1 MTSTWVSERFL
12 LALRSDV
19 FRHVQGLSLGFFE
32 RRRLGDV
39 LSRITGDVDAVETF
53 LLSGVADGLYYVI
66 RLGVFLGLLFYL
78 RWDLTILALVIV
90 PLFWCA
96 ARRFSRLIKAAS
108 RERRRRSGSI
118 SAIAEESLGNIALVQ
133 AYNRQET
140 EEHRFARESVGK
152 FRAAMASARIHA
164 VYSPIVEVIELTGAL
179 AVMGLG
185 TWKLAQGQLTLGGLL
200 VFLALL
206 SSLYSPIRGLSH
218 LTNTFY
224 AASASAERIIELLDQ
239 RPQVV
244 EAADAR
250 RIGRARGD
258 VEFRGVSFRYPGTSR
273 WALSDVSFQVTPG
286 TTLALVGASGAGK
299 STVGKLQLRFYDPD
313 QGSILLDGTDLRD
326 LQLSELREN
335 VAVVLQETLV
345 FHGTVRENIAYGRPD
360 AAEADIV
367 AAAHAADAH
376 DFIQLLPEGYD
387 TVVGQR
393 GRTLSGGQAQR
404 LAIARAMI
412 RDAPVLILD
421 EPTTGLDT
429 QSGRRI
435 MEPLQPAHGRADHHR
450 HLPQSDHHP
459 RRHLHRGV
467 GRRPGRRA
475 RHARGPA
482 PARRGLRPASPAERS
497 DRPGPLRLPIRSEGS
512 LMSRAMSRPVPPLA
526 PGAIPAPGYEVLAHL
541 ARTGWLDLYDAW
553 SEERDCRCVVKVLR
567 PDHRHEEQLRDRL
580 LREGRWLRTFTHPHL
595 VRAYETFES
604 PEPLVVLETL
614 TGETLAHLIGRSRR
628 MTGHRGRGP
637 SRRAPVFRD
646 ALPPRSRPVAPG
658 PQAVQRRRRLR
669 ARQSARPE
677 RRTTARK
684 RTSGRRHLL
693 LHGSRTG
700 AWRAAVGRGRRV
712 GHRHNAVRSR
722 RRRRAVRHRRHH
734 GRDRRQRR
742 HGRRGRLVSAA

>member
-1 MTSTWVSERFL
+1 MRRVSLHVLRRLLSVADDPDAVVAAAPPVAPREAFRRFWPYTRGGRRWLVPVLVFSMAGPVVDAAEIWLFKVVVDDVLVPRDLRPFLWIALAYTGLIICSGVLGFADDVTSTWVSEHFL
-12 LALRSDV
+12 LTLRSDV

-78 RWDLTILALVIV
+78 RWDLTLLALVIV
-90 PLFWCA
+90 PLFWWA
-96 ARRFSRLIKAAS
+96 TRHFSRLIKAAS

-133 AYNRQET
+133 AYNRQES
-140 EEHRFARESVGK
+140 EDRRFERESVGK
-152 FRAAMASARIHA
+152 YRAAMTSARIRA
-164 VYSPIVEVIELTGAL
+164 VYGPIVDVIELAGGL

-206 SSLYSPIRGLSH
+206 GNLYSPIRDLSH
-218 LTNTFY
+218 LANTFY

-258 VEFRGVSFRYPGTSR
+258 IEFRGVCFRYPGTPR
-273 WALSDVSFQVTPG
+273 WALLDVSFHVTPG

-313 QGSILLDGTDLRD
+313 QGAILLDGTDLRD

-360 AAEADIV
+360 ASEADIV
-367 AAAHAADAH
+367 AAARAADAH

-387 TVVGQR
+387 TLVGQR

-412 RDAPVLILD
+412 RDAPVLLLD
-421 EPTTGLDT
+421 EPTTGLDAR
-429 QSGRRI
+429 SGRRI
-435 MEPLQPAHGRADHHR
+435 MEPLRRLMAGRTTIVISHNLFTVRDATSTVVLDRGRVVEYGTHEDLLLR
-450 HLPQSDHHP
+450 GGAYA
-459 RRHLHRGV
+459 RLHRLNEVTGPALAGAPSSA
-467 GRRPGRRA
+467 GRR
-475 RHARGPA
+475 
-482 PARRGLRPASPAERS
+482 
-497 DRPGPLRLPIRSEGS
+497 D
-512 LMSRAMSRPVPPLA
+512 
-526 PGAIPAPGYEVLAHL
+526 
-541 ARTGWLDLYDAW
+541 
-553 SEERDCRCVVKVLR
+553 
-567 PDHRHEEQLRDRL
+567 
-580 LREGRWLRTFTHPHL
+580 
-595 VRAYETFES
+595 ES
-604 PEPLVVLETL
+604 
-614 TGETLAHLIGRSRR
+614 
-628 MTGHRGRGP
+628 
-637 SRRAPVFRD
+637 
-646 ALPPRSRPVAPG
+646 
-658 PQAVQRRRRLR
+658 
-669 ARQSARPE
+669 
-677 RRTTARK
+677 
-684 RTSGRRHLL
+684 
-693 LHGSRTG
+693 
-700 AWRAAVGRGRRV
+700 
-712 GHRHNAVRSR
+712 
-722 RRRRAVRHRRHH
+722 
-734 GRDRRQRR
+734 
-742 HGRRGRLVSAA
+742 

>member
-1 MTSTWVSERFL
+1 MRRDSRHVVRRLLSVADDPEAVVVAAPPVAPREVFRRFWPYTRGGRRWLIPILVLSMIGPVVDAAEIWLFKTVVDDVLVPRDLRPFLWIALAYTGLIICSGVLDFTDDVMSTWVGERFL

-19 FRHVQGLSLGFFE
+19 FQHLQGLSLWFFE

-53 LLSGVADGLYYVI
+53 LLSGVANGLYYVI

-78 RWDLTILALVIV
+78 RWDLTVLAIVIV

-96 ARRFSRLIKAAS
+96 ARHFSRLIKAAS

-140 EEHRFARESVGK
+140 EGRRFERESVGK
-152 FRAAMASARIHA
+152 FRAAMASARIRA

-206 SSLYSPIRGLSH
+206 SNLYSPIRDLSH

-244 EAADAR
+244 EAAEAR

-258 VEFRGVSFRYPGTSR
+258 IEFRGVSFRYPGTSR
-273 WALSDVSFQVTPG
+273 WALSHVSFHVTPG

-313 QGSILLDGTDLRD
+313 QGAVLLDGTDLRD
-326 LQLSELREN
+326 LRLSELREN
-335 VAVVLQETLV
+335 IAVVLQETLV
-345 FHGTVRENIAYGRPD
+345 LHGTVRENIAYGRPD

-367 AAAHAADAH
+367 AAARAADAH

-404 LAIARAMI
+404 LAIARAMV
-412 RDAPVLILD
+412 RDAPVLLLD
-421 EPTTGLDT
+421 EPTTGLDAE
-429 QSGRRI
+429 SGRRI
-435 MEPLQPAHGRADHHR
+435 MEPLRRLMAGRTTVVISHNLLTVRGATATVVLDHGRIVERGTHEDLLLRGGTYAR
-450 HLPQSDHHP
+450 
-459 RRHLHRGV
+459 LHRLNGV
-467 GRRPGRRA
+467 T
-475 RHARGPA
+475 GPA
-482 PARRGLRPASPAERS
+482 LAGSP
-497 DRPGPLRLPIRSEGS
+497 
-512 LMSRAMSRPVPPLA
+512 PP
-526 PGAIPAPGYEVLAHL
+526 
-541 ARTGWLDLYDAW
+541 R
-553 SEERDCRCVVKVLR
+553 KVL
-567 PDHRHEEQLRDRL
+567 
-580 LREGRWLRTFTHPHL
+580 
-595 VRAYETFES
+595 S
-604 PEPLVVLETL
+604 
-614 TGETLAHLIGRSRR
+614 
-628 MTGHRGRGP
+628 
-637 SRRAPVFRD
+637 
-646 ALPPRSRPVAPG
+646 
-658 PQAVQRRRRLR
+658 
-669 ARQSARPE
+669 
-677 RRTTARK
+677 
-684 RTSGRRHLL
+684 
-693 LHGSRTG
+693 
-700 AWRAAVGRGRRV
+700 
-712 GHRHNAVRSR
+712 
-722 RRRRAVRHRRHH
+722 
-734 GRDRRQRR
+734 
-742 HGRRGRLVSAA
+742 

>member
-1 MTSTWVSERFL
+1 MRRVSLHVLRRLLSVADDPDAVVVAAPPVSPRDAFRRFWPYTRGGRRFLIPILVFSVIGPVVDAAEIWLFKIVVDDVLVPRDLRPFLWIALAYTGLIIGSGVLGFADDVTSTWVSERFL

-19 FRHVQGLSLGFFE
+19 FRHVQSLSLGFFE

-140 EEHRFARESVGK
+140 EEQRFARESVGK

-164 VYSPIVEVIELTGAL
+164 VYSPIVEVIELIGAL

-273 WALSDVSFQVTPG
+273 WALSDVSFHVTPG

-313 QGSILLDGTDLRD
+313 QGSVLLDGTDLRD

-367 AAAHAADAH
+367 AAARAADAH

-435 MEPLQPAHGRADHHR
+435 MEPLRQLMAGRTTIVISHNLITTRDATSTVVLDGGRVVERGTHEDLLLR
-450 HLPQSDHHP
+450 DGAYA
-459 RRHLHRGV
+459 RLHRLNGV
-467 GRRPGRRA
+467 TV
-475 RHARGPA
+475 PA
-482 PARRGLRPASPAERS
+482 LSVSPPAR
-497 DRPGPLRLPIRSEGS
+497 
-512 LMSRAMSRPVPPLA
+512 
-526 PGAIPAPGYEVLAHL
+526 
-541 ARTGWLDLYDAW
+541 
-553 SEERDCRCVVKVLR
+553 KVL
-567 PDHRHEEQLRDRL
+567 
-580 LREGRWLRTFTHPHL
+580 
-595 VRAYETFES
+595 S
-604 PEPLVVLETL
+604 
-614 TGETLAHLIGRSRR
+614 
-628 MTGHRGRGP
+628 
-637 SRRAPVFRD
+637 
-646 ALPPRSRPVAPG
+646 
-658 PQAVQRRRRLR
+658 
-669 ARQSARPE
+669 
-677 RRTTARK
+677 
-684 RTSGRRHLL
+684 
-693 LHGSRTG
+693 
-700 AWRAAVGRGRRV
+700 
-712 GHRHNAVRSR
+712 
-722 RRRRAVRHRRHH
+722 
-734 GRDRRQRR
+734 
-742 HGRRGRLVSAA
+742 